1 MKNFKRSL
9 ALVLALVMIVGTFAS
24 VSAFSV
30 GAQAWFADAI
40 YDLQAW
46 GVITEDD
53 VDSAMN
59 NKIIDRKTFTLWVAK
74 ILSQD
79 CDGKIWE
86 EQVETRY
93 DDVEYA
99 AGSDDNSSA
108 IAYATANGIVRG
120 YNEGPDYQFGP
131 DDSLKLGQGAVIV
144 IRLLSRFGDQGG
156 ELYSS
161 TYLTSVQTMKDMFDM
176 TEYAA
181 YMYWA
186 QQIGVIDQVYKDNC
200 TSYADGAAL
209 TYGEA
214 AYLIWNAAKN
224 CKTAVEYDKKENG
237 VAGTI
242 ADCFNNKDFDIDR
255 TYYGIVTNV
264 TNGKNSKGAPTD
276 EVASMTIELQVSSSE
291 FVTLNLTQSEVKA
304 LVVDAN
310 KKKTDNVGNT
320 NSDGLYVS
328 VRDFTVGTLVKVS
341 YNGNAANDSS
351 NGTLSY
357 NKDKFVSIT
366 KTNSVIVD
374 SFLVYKY
381 GWCAKNGG
389 YQYSH
394 VYNEL
399 VAAPASSA
407 QKLNKTPVLPGYYS
421 DDLSIT
427 KSSATRTVNKVNYTV
442 YSINFKDVDYVLA
455 TVADNGDVLVGA
467 VTDKDGK
474 ITSTL
479 KADSKDNV
487 IVVNNDLGE
496 YVAVTDLATVY
507 AGILNT
513 AEGQMKFTFTDTD
526 GDGDYDIM
534 TQNKASVAFD
544 HSTTTDLNRAADAI
558 NGTYVLFNKSVLR
571 PGETYADEKLVATGT
586 GTAYV
591 DKGAASTGLTAL
603 LMNNAAIY
611 TDEKGTVYP
620 FYKQVELL
628 DSTGASY
635 KTLTGM
641 VTDVQ
646 TIGEIKD
653 YYKIVITDAEG
664 NDTSVIIPAY
674 SKLFDATGAATK
686 YNRTF
691 KYYVGEDSSTITVDT
706 HAWYEFLI
714 DTYNDM
720 YANNM
725 GTANNFP
732 ATEANKPT
740 ALLQKTVTVALDASN
755 NVIVITGKDLT
766 TSEDAKAGFVTKVE
780 KASNDNE
787 FNVTLSTTTGTATTT
802 VIASLSAA
810 YDWETREMLNR
821 LFAKGLLS
829 DTAAENYSTDGVGY
843 VAEASNVLYLN
854 VKNDGGNNY
863 VVKGAGSVWTPA
875 VISGDIT
882 NRIFDAKTTYGTAY
896 TNQTAI
902 KVPTTTE
909 PEVVNYYNAYTAE
922 DYKWTV
928 VAKSTNDKGDVT
940 SVAYEKAPA
949 TIYQVQYT
957 QVSKLAIDFTK
968 SYTLQPVYDGGVVA
982 TGATKVLAP
991 FTVYTTTVDAT
1002 TGDYKTIANPTYAE
1016 IYAYQT
1022 HKYYT
1027 STGELDTTKGYGFFY
1042 DDDANNDGVVDYVG
1056 NLSAVTETRYYVDA
1070 NNVVYTILDY
1080 KGLVYQTNA
1089 DGSLVVVTEDA
1100 EEVAGSKVDVTVDA
1114 LAGNLTDLTTAYIK
1128 SSLPSNTEYSAHAK
1142 NEGYKYVPG
1151 WYRLEIKGAE
1161 TINVKDDT
1169 KIVIV
1174 TPSEDTEVSK
1184 TYLDY
1189 NYTETTFG
1197 ALRASKKELAVLAYQ
1212 YYVDPNKGYVTYLTV
1227 FGGTNTVGS
1236 NSTGTQTPSTETEI
1250 DTTKAIVYLPASSLT
1265 NAFVQTGDDIYY
1277 VRSTMQ
1283 AINITTGEKV
1293 GQLNYY
1299 YSTWNYGAD
1308 YVHSATTHNV
1318 EIPAGH
1324 FYLIDTTKNNAILED
1339 LGPVWTSTGTIDRA
1353 NILANQ
1359 AFTYKWTDG
1368 SWKSINKNYTWGM
1381 DNKVYTISDMNNQ
1394 DYSYDTSLLATGTVL
1409 GKFGTMTITDVTPNS
1424 IIATV
1429 DSNANQDIT
1438 NLKFKFV
1445 YFDYAG
1451 DNLYEVTGSQN
1462 VAKDM
1467 PTSGLDIIYKAE
1479 GYTVAEF
1486 NTYFREVWFQTWY
1499 GKTTDVQTQ
1508 SRDALDQMTPA
1519 YYYTTAV
1526 TAYNNAV
1533 IANKS
1538 IADIEAA
1545 FAKVEKAK
1553 ALLAEFEVDYAEVQN
1568 DIFWS
1573 SDVVNSKLYQY
1584 KVAQTTSGAAVEY
1597 PTFTYYYDYATSTY
1611 TVFVTSFDC

>member
-9 ALVLALVMIVGTFAS
+9 ALVLALIMIVGTFAS

-30 GAQAWFADAI
+30 GAQAWYADAI

-144 IRLLSRFGDQGG
+144 IRLLSRFGDQGSD
-156 ELYSS
+156 LYST
-161 TYLTSVQTMKDMFDM
+161 TYLQAVQNIKDAFDM

-186 QQIGVIDQVYKDNC
+186 QQIDVIDEVYKDNC
-200 TSYADGAAL
+200 TSYADGASL

-224 CKTAVEYDKKENG
+224 CFTAVEKDKYTKNGAYDADTNPNGGKE
-237 VAGTI
+237 GTI
-242 ADCFNNKDFDIDR
+242 AELFENKDFDIDR

-264 TNGKNSKGAPTD
+264 ATNNTD
-276 EVASMTIELQVSSSE
+276 EVAGLTISLQVSSDE
-291 FVTLNLTQSEVKA
+291 FVTLTLTQAQVKA

-310 KKKTDNVGNT
+310 KKKTDNVGNV
-320 NSDGLYVS
+320 NSDALYVS

-357 NKDKFVSIT
+357 NKDKFVSVT

-381 GWCAKNGG
+381 GWCGKNGG
-389 YQYSH
+389 YKYNH
-394 VYNEL
+394 LYNEL
-399 VAAPASSA
+399 VANPSASA
-407 QKLNKTPVLPGYYS
+407 QKLNQTPVLPGYYS

-442 YSINFKDVDYVLA
+442 YSINFKGVDYVLA
-455 TVADNGDVLVGA
+455 YVGG
-467 VTDKDGK
+467 DGK
-474 ITSTL
+474 VYVANGL
-479 KADSKDNV
+479 KAESTDNV
-487 IVVNNDLGE
+487 IIVNDATGANVD
-496 YVAVTDLATVY
+496 AAALATVY

-526 GDGDYDIM
+526 GNGDYDIM
-534 TQNKASVAFD
+534 TQNKASVAFN
-544 HSTTTDLNRAADAI
+544 HSTTTDLNRAADAV

-571 PGETYADEKLVATGT
+571 PGEKVADEKVVTTGT

-591 DKGAASTGLTAL
+591 DKGVASTGLTAL
-603 LMNNAAIY
+603 LMNNA
-611 TDEKGTVYP
+611 GSTVLP
-620 FYKQVELL
+620 FYKQVALL

-635 KTLTGM
+635 KLLTGM

-653 YYKIVITDAEG
+653 YYKVVITDAEG

-674 SKLFDATGAATK
+674 SKLFDAKGVATK

-691 KYYVGEDSSTITVDT
+691 TYYVGEDSSKITVDT
-706 HAWYEFLI
+706 HSWYEFLI

-720 YANNM
+720 YANNA
-725 GTANNFP
+725 GEANNFP

-755 NVIVITGKDLT
+755 NVIVITGRDLT
-766 TSEDAKAGFVTKVE
+766 TSDDAKAGFVTKVE

-821 LFAKGLLS
+821 LFANGLLS
-829 DTAAENYSTDGVGY
+829 DTDAEKHSATGVGY
-843 VAEASNVLYLN
+843 EATENNVLYLN

-863 VVKGAGSVWTPA
+863 VVKGADSEWKPA

-882 NRIFDAKTTYGTAY
+882 NRIFDAKTTYGPDY
-896 TNQTAI
+896 KNQTAI
-902 KVPTTTE
+902 KVPTTTK

-922 DYKWTV
+922 KYKWTV

-949 TIYQVQYT
+949 AIYQVQYS

-1022 HKYYT
+1022 HKYYKADGT
-1027 STGELDTTKGYGFFY
+1027 LDTTKGYGFFY
-1042 DDDANNDGVVDYVG
+1042 DDDANDDGLVDYVG
-1056 NLSAVTETRYYVDA
+1056 NLSNVTMTRYYVDA

-1089 DGSLVVVTEDA
+1089 DGSLVVVTEDV
-1100 EEVAGSKVDVTVDA
+1100 EVVGTAVNVTTDA
-1114 LAGNLTDLTTAYIK
+1114 LAGNLADLTLAYIK
-1128 SSLPSNTEYSAHAK
+1128 SSLPSNTEFSAHAK

-1161 TINVKDDT
+1161 TLNVKDDT

-1236 NSTGTQTPSTETEI
+1236 NSTAGSQTPSTETEI

-1308 YVHSATTHNV
+1308 YVHSATKHNV

-1339 LGPVWTSTGTIDRA
+1339 LGPVWTSTGAIERGNVQKDFKYLW
-1353 NILANQ
+1353 N
-1359 AFTYKWTDG
+1359 G
-1368 SWKSINKNYTWGM
+1368 SWKNSSSWSNWSRNTIHTFDN
-1381 DNKVYTISDMNNQ
+1381 NKVYTVSDMNNQ

-1409 GKFGTMTITDVTPNS
+1409 GKFGTMTITDVTPSS

-1467 PTSGLDIIYKAE
+1467 PTSGLDIIFKAE

-1486 NTYFREVWFQTWY
+1486 YKYFTEEWVQSYY
-1499 GKTTDVQTQ
+1499 GKTADVQAEARKT
-1508 SRDALDQMTPA
+1508 LDQKTPA
-1519 YYYTTAV
+1519 VYYANAV

-1533 IANKS
+1533 IANKP

-1545 FAKVEKAK
+1545 AAKVEEAK
-1553 ALLAEFEVDYAEVQN
+1553 ALLAEFEADYAEVQN

-1584 KVAQTTSGAAVEY
+1584 KVAQTTSGATVEY